1 MFFFF
6 HSSIGMKEED
16 CKRLVQ
22 SSNKK
27 LRKKTRSQFSDQW
40 KQMSFEDRL
49 KAMGK
54 QNESVAQ
61 QYVELPLFQ
70 LDSIKQKAILNLG
83 IVEKTNK
90 DLEEKKI
97 NIEKFEEDD
106 NQKVEVE
113 KKSKKSETTPLT
125 TKQQNKLNKKKK
137 NKAIGK

>member
-1 MFFFF
+1 
-6 HSSIGMKEED
+6 MKEED

-49 KAMGK
+49 KAMGQ

-90 DLEEKKI
+90 DLEEKKKI

-106 NQKVEVE
+106 NQKVEE

>member
-1 MFFFF
+1 
-6 HSSIGMKEED
+6 MKEED

-49 KAMGK
+49 KAMGQ

-70 LDSIKQKAILNLG
+70 IDSIKQKAILNLG

-90 DLEEKKI
+90 DLEEKKKI

-106 NQKVEVE
+106 NQKVEV

>member
-1 MFFFF
+1 
-6 HSSIGMKEED
+6 MKEED

-49 KAMGK
+49 KAMGQ

-61 QYVELPLFQ
+61 QYVELPMF
-70 LDSIKQKAILNLG
+70 DSIKKKAIIHLG
-83 IVEKTNK
+83 ILEKTKNK

>member
-1 MFFFF
+1 
-6 HSSIGMKEED
+6 MKEED

-70 LDSIKQKAILNLG
+70 IDSIKQKAILNLG

-90 DLEEKKI
+90 DLEEKKKI

-106 NQKVEVE
+106 NQKVDV

>member
-1 MFFFF
+1 
-6 HSSIGMKEED
+6 MKEED

-70 LDSIKQKAILNLG
+70 IDSIKQKAILNLG

-106 NQKVEVE
+106 NQKVEV

>member
-1 MFFFF
+1 
-6 HSSIGMKEED
+6 MKEED

-70 LDSIKQKAILNLG
+70 IDSIKQKAILNLG

-90 DLEEKKI
+90 DLEEKKKI

-106 NQKVEVE
+106 NQKVEV

>member
-1 MFFFF
+1 
-6 HSSIGMKEED
+6 MKEED

-49 KAMGK
+49 KAMGQ

-70 LDSIKQKAILNLG
+70 IDSIKQKAILNLG

-106 NQKVEVE
+106 NQKVEE
-113 KKSKKSETTPLT
+113 KKSKISETTPLT

>member
-1 MFFFF
+1 
-6 HSSIGMKEED
+6 MKEED

-90 DLEEKKI
+90 DLEEKKKI

-106 NQKVEVE
+106 NQKVEV

>member
-1 MFFFF
+1 
-6 HSSIGMKEED
+6 MKEED

-49 KAMGK
+49 KAMGQ

-70 LDSIKQKAILNLG
+70 IDSIKQKAILNLG

-106 NQKVEVE
+106 NQKVEV

>member
-1 MFFFF
+1 
-6 HSSIGMKEED
+6 MKEED

-61 QYVELPLFQ
+61 QYVELPMFQ
-70 LDSIKQKAILNLG
+70 IDSIKKKAILNLG
-83 IVEKTNK
+83 ILEKTNK

-106 NQKVEVE
+106 NQKVEV
-113 KKSKKSETTPLT
+113 KKSKISETTPLT

>member
-1 MFFFF
+1 
-6 HSSIGMKEED
+6 MKEED

-49 KAMGK
+49 KAMGQ

-70 LDSIKQKAILNLG
+70 IDSIKQKAILNLG

-106 NQKVEVE
+106 NQKVEV
-113 KKSKKSETTPLT
+113 KISKKSETTPLT

>member
-1 MFFFF
+1 
-6 HSSIGMKEED
+6 MKEED

-70 LDSIKQKAILNLG
+70 IDSIKQKSILNLG

-90 DLEEKKI
+90 DLEEKKKI

-106 NQKVEVE
+106 NQKVDV

>member
-1 MFFFF
+1 
-6 HSSIGMKEED
+6 MKEED

-49 KAMGK
+49 KAMGQ

-70 LDSIKQKAILNLG
+70 IDSIKQKAILNLG

-90 DLEEKKI
+90 DLEEKKKI

-106 NQKVEVE
+106 NQKVEV
-113 KKSKKSETTPLT
+113 KISKKSETTPLT

>member
-1 MFFFF
+1 
-6 HSSIGMKEED
+6 MKEED

-70 LDSIKQKAILNLG
+70 IDSIKQKAILNLG
-83 IVEKTNK
+83 ILEKTNK

-106 NQKVEVE
+106 NQKVEV

>member
-1 MFFFF
+1 
-6 HSSIGMKEED
+6 MKEED

-70 LDSIKQKAILNLG
+70 IDSIKQKAILNLG
-83 IVEKTNK
+83 IIEKTNK

-97 NIEKFEEDD
+97 KIEKFEEDD
-106 NQKVEVE
+106 NQKVEV

>member
-1 MFFFF
+1 
-6 HSSIGMKEED
+6 MKEED

-61 QYVELPLFQ
+61 QYVELPMFQ
-70 LDSIKQKAILNLG
+70 INSIKQKAILNLG

-106 NQKVEVE
+106 NQKVEV

>member
-1 MFFFF
+1 
-6 HSSIGMKEED
+6 MKEED

>member
-1 MFFFF
+1 
-6 HSSIGMKEED
+6 MKEED

-70 LDSIKQKAILNLG
+70 IDSIKQKAILNLG

-106 NQKVEVE
+106 NQKVEV
-113 KKSKKSETTPLT
+113 KKSQKSETTPLT

>member
-1 MFFFF
+1 
-6 HSSIGMKEED
+6 MKEED

-70 LDSIKQKAILNLG
+70 IDSIKKKAILNLG

-90 DLEEKKI
+90 DLEEKKKI

-106 NQKVEVE
+106 NQKVEV

>member
-1 MFFFF
+1 
-6 HSSIGMKEED
+6 MKEED

-61 QYVELPLFQ
+61 QYVELPMFQ
-70 LDSIKQKAILNLG
+70 IDSIKKKAILNLG
-83 IVEKTNK
+83 IIEKTNK

-106 NQKVEVE
+106 NQKVDV

>member
-1 MFFFF
+1 
-6 HSSIGMKEED
+6 MKEED

-49 KAMGK
+49 KAMGQ

-61 QYVELPLFQ
+61 QYVELPMFQ
-70 LDSIKQKAILNLG
+70 IDSIKQKAILNLG

-106 NQKVEVE
+106 NQKVEV
-113 KKSKKSETTPLT
+113 KKSKISETTPLT
-125 TKQQNKLNKKKK
+125 TKQQNKLNTKKK

>member
-1 MFFFF
+1 
-6 HSSIGMKEED
+6 MKEED

-49 KAMGK
+49 KAMGQ

-70 LDSIKQKAILNLG
+70 IDSIKQKAILNLG

-106 NQKVEVE
+106 NQKVEV
-113 KKSKKSETTPLT
+113 KKSKISETTPLT